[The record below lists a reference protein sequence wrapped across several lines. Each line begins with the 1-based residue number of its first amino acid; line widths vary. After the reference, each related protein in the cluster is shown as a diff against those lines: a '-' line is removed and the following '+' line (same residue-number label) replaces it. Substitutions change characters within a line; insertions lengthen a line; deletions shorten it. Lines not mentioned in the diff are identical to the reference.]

1 MQCTTMLFP
10 STITEEPPV
19 GLFMFLQVGYCWEKM
34 ISTQFPDCRKKLASL
49 GSLNNRSI
57 VLKNS
62 NQNNG
67 ENFICG
73 FERTQQTGAK
83 APFDVI
89 PDNPSLASS
98 LLWWPAIFHSRDLE
112 SLCQEKDLTGWPTE
126 RTIQRIKNFCV
137 S

>member
-1 MQCTTMLFP
+1 MAK
-10 STITEEPPV
+10 V
-19 GLFMFLQVGYCWEKM
+19 
-34 ISTQFPDCRKKLASL
+34 
-49 GSLNNRSI
+49 
-57 VLKNS
+57 
-62 NQNNG
+62 
-67 ENFICG
+67 
-73 FERTQQTGAK
+73 ERTQQTGAK
-83 APFDVI
+83 APFDII